1 VIVFVLSNLSPKHL
15 IVKMSL
21 EKNPCVF
28 FDVSIDGDPVE
39 RIVIEVIN
47 NCRTFIFNFLLEIVE
62 VCISFTSWSD
72 CTLLKPCS
80 FFLA

>member
-1 VIVFVLSNLSPKHL
+1 
-15 IVKMSL
+15 MSL

-39 RIVIEVIN
+39 RIVIEVID
-47 NCRTFIFNFLLEIVE
+47 NFAELFLFFYSYLLGRIVE
-62 VCISFTSWSD
+62 VCISLTSWFD